1 MLVNFKEGCVE
12 NHFED
17 VSKYLQDGKKLILA
31 RLIKQMGSIPRAAG
45 TQCIVL
51 EDGSLKG
58 TIGGGLLEHR
68 VMEMAKECLKK
79 EKSAVMHFELTGDE
93 VAKTDMLCG
102 GVADVYIEIVF
113 PENAAA
119 KEVFNRISKII
130 NKGGKGVLLTLVS
143 DGIRPEDEK
152 SRLLIEEDGTTTGEI
167 EIVQGED
174 KKRLAKFLEI
184 KTPKLTEIE
193 KGKESVF
200 VEPIRPYDILYLFG
214 AGHVSTF
221 VASLAAMVGF
231 RVIVIDDRKEFANK
245 ERFNKA
251 DEIIV
256 LPFSDVFEKI
266 HISSSS
272 YIAIITRGHIHDLN
286 VLREVLKRSNGYIGM
301 IGSRRK
307 REKIYQALMEEGVS
321 DERLKKVHSPIG
333 MDIGAETPEE
343 IAVSIVAELIQVR
356 ASSDLVE

>member
-1 MLVNFKEGCVE
+1 ME

-17 VSKYLQDGKKLILA
+17 VSKYLHEGKKVILV
-31 RLIKQMGSIPRAAG
+31 RIIKQMGSIPRAAG

-68 VMEMAKECLKK
+68 VMEMAKECLTK
-79 EKSAVMHFELTGDE
+79 EESAVMHFELTGDE

-102 GVADVYIEIVF
+102 GAADVYLETVF
-113 PENAAA
+113 PENVVA
-119 KEVFNRISKII
+119 KEVFNRITQVI
-130 NKGGKGVLLTLVS
+130 NKGRKGVLLTLVS

-152 SRLLIEEDGTTTGEI
+152 SRLLIEEDGSITGEI
-167 EIVQGED
+167 GIISGED
-174 KKRLAKFLEI
+174 KKRLAKFFEI
-184 KTPKLTEIE
+184 KTPKIKEIE
-193 KGKESVF
+193 KGKETVF
-200 VEPIRPYDILYLFG
+200 VEPITPYDILYLFG

-221 VASLAAMVGF
+221 VASLASMVGF

-245 ERFNKA
+245 ERFKEA
-251 DEIIV
+251 DELIV

-266 HISSSS
+266 NISSSS
-272 YIAIITRGHIHDLN
+272 YVAVITRGHIHDLN

-301 IGSRRK
+301 IGSKRK

-321 DERLKKVHSPIG
+321 EERLKKVYSPIG
-333 MDIGAETPEE
+333 LDIGAETPEE

>member
-1 MLVNFKEGCVE
+1 VE

-17 VSKYLQDGKKLILA
+17 ISKYLQEGKKVILA
-31 RLIKQMGSIPRAAG
+31 RIIKQMGSIPRAAG

-51 EDGSLKG
+51 EDGSIKG

-68 VMEMAKECLKK
+68 VMERAKECLKK
-79 EKSAVMHFELTGDE
+79 EKSSMMHFELTGDE

-102 GVADVYIEIVF
+102 GVADIYLETVF
-113 PENAAA
+113 PGNAVAGEIF
-119 KEVFNRISKII
+119 KRIGNFI
-130 NKGGKGVLLTLVS
+130 NEGRKGVLLTLVS

-152 SRLLIEEDGTTTGEI
+152 SRLLIEEDGSTTGAI
-167 EIVQGED
+167 GIVPGED

-193 KGKESVF
+193 KGKESIF
-200 VEPIRPYDILYLFG
+200 IEPLMPYDILYLFG

-221 VASLAAMVGF
+221 VSSLASMVGF
-231 RVIVIDDRKEFANK
+231 RVVVIDDRKEFANK
-245 ERFNKA
+245 ERFKEA

-266 HISSSS
+266 NISSSS
-272 YIAIITRGHIHDLN
+272 YIAIITRGHIQDLN
-286 VLREVLKRSNGYIGM
+286 VLRESLKRSDGYIGM
-301 IGSRRK
+301 IGSKRK

-321 DERLKKVHSPIG
+321 AERLRKVHSPIG
-333 MDIGAETPEE
+333 LDIDAETPEE
-343 IAVSIVAELIQVR
+343 IAVSIVAELIRVR
-356 ASSDLVE
+356 ASS